1 MKDGPP
7 VRTVQSADGTSIGYY
22 SLGDGPS
29 VILFGGAMRSAV
41 DYMPL
46 GEAMA
51 ERTRV
56 HVVDRR
62 GRGCSGPL
70 GPNYT
75 IDREREDLLA
85 VQAATGARSVFG
97 HSYGGL
103 VVLRAAARTD
113 VFDRI
118 AVYEPGVSLGGSIR
132 TDWLPRYQ
140 QYLDHSDTRGA
151 FAYFVQQSG
160 HAPKAVTH
168 LPLWYL
174 RCVMR
179 LVVRGE
185 QWERF
190 EPLLPANLL
199 EHQEVAACDGAVDEY
214 AAIQARVLL
223 LAGSRSPSSS
233 GRQLVDALRNLI
245 PCATTSVLDGLD
257 HNAPDEKAPVAVADQ
272 VIPFFTSETADV
284 GRHQP
289 SG

>member
-1 MKDGPP
+1 
-7 VRTVQSADGTSIGYY
+7 VRTVQSADGTSIVYY

-29 VILFGGAMRSAV
+29 VILFGGAMRTAV

-46 GEAMA
+46 AEAMG

-62 GRGCSGPL
+62 GRGSSGPL
-70 GPNYT
+70 GPSYS

-103 VVLRAAARTD
+103 VVLRTAANTD
-113 VFDRI
+113 VFHRI
-118 AVYEPGVSLGGSIR
+118 AVYEPGVSLGRSIR

-140 QYLDHSDTRGA
+140 ELLDRQDTRGA

-174 RCVMR
+174 RWVMR
-179 LVVRGE
+179 VVVRGE

-190 EPLLPANLL
+190 EPLLRANLL
-199 EHQEVAACDGAVDEY
+199 EHQQVAACDGPVDQY
-214 AAIQARVLL
+214 AAIQAQILL
-223 LAGSRSPSSS
+223 LAGSQSPSSS
-233 GRQLVDALRNLI
+233 GRQLVDTLRNVI
-245 PCATTSVLDGLD
+245 PCARTTVLDGLD

-272 VIPFFTSETADV
+272 LIPFFTSETADV
-284 GRHQP
+284 GRQRP